1 MRNGPKLPA
10 NATIDDYLKP
20 LPVKIRTA
28 LEKLRKTIR
37 SAVPEAQ
44 EVISYQ
50 IPIFKQHGP
59 VAGFAAFANHCSYFT
74 MSPAIVRAFKK
85 ELVDFKSSGSTIHF
99 SPEKPLPAA
108 LVKKLVWAKLMEN
121 EEKLAA
127 KKKK

>member
-10 NATIDDYLKP
+10 TATIDDYLKP

-28 LEKLRKTIR
+28 LEKIRKTIK
-37 SAVPEAQ
+37 AAAPEAQ
-44 EVISYQ
+44 EAISYQ

-85 ELVDFKSSGSTIHF
+85 ELTDFKSSGSTIHF
-99 SPEKPLPAA
+99 TPEKPLPAA

-121 EEKLAA
+121 EEKFAA

>member
-10 NATIDDYLKP
+10 TATIDDYLKP

-28 LEKLRKTIR
+28 LEKIRKTIK
-37 SAVPEAQ
+37 AAAPEAQ

-74 MSPAIVRAFKK
+74 MSPAIVTAFKK
-85 ELVDFKSSGSTIHF
+85 ELTDFKSSGSTIHF
-99 SPEKPLPAA
+99 TPEKPLPAA

-121 EEKLAA
+121 EEKFAA